1 MYHDVFIA
9 GAGGQGI
16 LLIGNVIAE
25 AAMSEGKEV
34 TFLPSYGVEMRGG
47 NANCT
52 VVISDQPIGSPSIN
66 TPQVIIAMTGKA
78 RMLYE
83 AKVVPGGVLML
94 NSSLVPADDVERD
107 DVELMAVPFNDVAT
121 ELGNARLGNMVA
133 LGLYVGKTGA
143 VKLDSLAVGMEH
155 SLSEKNR
162 KFIPKNMEAIKKG
175 VELAAG
181 RRGLKR

>member
-16 LLIGNVIAE
+16 LLVGNIIAE
-25 AAMSEGKEV
+25 VAMNEGREV

-66 TPQVIIAMTGKA
+66 TPQAIIVMTKKA

-83 AKVVPGGVLML
+83 PKVIPGGLL
-94 NSSLVPADDVERD
+94 IINGSLIPKEDVTRT
-107 DVELMAVPFNDVAT
+107 DVELLAPPLNEIAQ
-121 ELGNARLGNMVA
+121 ELGNARLANMIA

-143 VKLDSLAVGMEH
+143 ISPDSLAAGMEGA
-155 SLSEKNR
+155 LSER
-162 KFIPKNMEAIKKG
+162 SRRFIPQNMKAIEKG
-175 VELAAG
+175 IELAKANG
-181 RRGLKR
+181 G